1 MGGRPLKTYS
11 KTLPKL
17 ALSSGESELAAIV
30 RACGE
35 GLGTQALL
43 CDFGIRTKLIIRSDA
58 TAATGMCKRLGLGK
72 VRHLATADL
81 WVQQL
86 VRRRG
91 AILEKWPTETN
102 PADMLT
108 KGLCR
113 AKLQSLL
120 QIMHIQAQ
128 GGAPADRTD
137 S

>member
-1 MGGRPLKTYS
+1 
-11 KTLPKL
+11 
-17 ALSSGESELAAIV
+17 
-30 RACGE
+30 
-35 GLGTQALL
+35 
-43 CDFGIRTKLIIRSDA
+43 
-58 TAATGMCKRLGLGK
+58 MCKRLGLGK
-72 VRHLATADL
+72 VRHLATGDL

-108 KGLCR
+108 KGLCT

-128 GGAPADRTD
+128 GGRPQIAPIRESTVPLYGPSMLSHDEVDTD
-137 S
+137 SDSEN